1 MGTRR
6 AARELALQAL
16 YQLDVAGAGDPGVA
30 LFWSHLDAERAEVHP
45 GASEARGARSA
56 RALDGPPGELDAQVF
71 ARELVDGVAAH
82 RERIDALIAASAE
95 HWRLP
100 RLSRVD
106 LSLLR
111 LATFELLGRA
121 DIPASVTI
129 DEAIEIARRFGS
141 EDSPAFVNGVLDHIA
156 QVLGVK
162 EKPKSPE

>member
-6 AARELALQAL
+6 EARELALQAL
-16 YQLDVAGAGDPGVA
+16 YQLDVAGEGDPAPA
-30 LFWSHLDAERAEVHP
+30 LFWSHFDAEREVQ
-45 GASEARGARSA
+45 
-56 RALDGPPGELDAQVF
+56 DF

-106 LSLLR
+106 LGVLR
-111 LATFELLGRA
+111 LATFELLARP

-162 EKPKSPE
+162 GKPKSPE

>member
-16 YQLDVAGAGDPGVA
+16 YQLDVAGEGDPAVP
-30 LFWSHLDAERAEVHP
+30 LFWSHLDAERAQVHP
-45 GASEARGARSA
+45 GASEARRARSA
-56 RALDGPPGELDAQVF
+56 RALDGPPDEEIEVF
-71 ARELVDGVAAH
+71 AHELVDGVAAH

>member
-16 YQLDVAGAGDPGVA
+16 YQLDVAGAGDTGVA
-30 LFWSHLDAERAEVHP
+30 LFWSHLDAEPEV
-45 GASEARGARSA
+45 E
-56 RALDGPPGELDAQVF
+56 VF

-82 RERIDALIAASAE
+82 GERIDALIAASAE

-111 LATFELLGRA
+111 LATFELLARA